1 MLFFLDSYVAA
12 YFWKAIA
19 AVVDAEITKTVTEP
33 TIRTKQ
39 ARTLGARRIGDTE
52 RQKGVS

>member
-19 AVVDAEITKTVTEP
+19 AVDAEITKTVTEP

-39 ARTLGARRIGDTE
+39 ARALGARRIGDTE